1 MNPFPRFVLPLLMLA
16 CSAAL
21 AQPYPSKPV
30 RMININAPGGPI
42 DILGRLVS
50 DRLSARLG
58 QPFITDNRPSAV
70 GTVAMEA
77 VLKSPADGY
86 TFLFGT
92 TFTISTTQFMYTFP
106 FDIEKEFVPVALAV
120 RIPFVVVVPPNSPAR
135 NLQDLQ
141 QLAKSKGDGFM
152 TGSLGPSTLPRI
164 TLEMLRNAAR
174 LGGTFVPY
182 KASPQVLQDVANG
195 SLDVAV
201 ETLGPTIPFLK
212 GNRVRALAVTT
223 AKRTELAPD
232 IPALEEQGFKDSE
245 SIGSLGILAASK
257 TPQAAIDVI
266 ARETVAAL
274 SEPEV
279 RSRLISLGFIP
290 DPGGPDKMHAAI
302 MRERSQYLPIVK
314 ALNLRIDQ

>member
-1 MNPFPRFVLPLLMLA
+1 
-16 CSAAL
+16 
-21 AQPYPSKPV
+21 
-30 RMININAPGGPI
+30 MININAPGGPI

-50 DRLSARLG
+50 ERLAQRLG
-58 QPFITDNRPSAV
+58 QPFITENRPSAV

-77 VLKSPADGY
+77 VMKAPADGY
-86 TFLFGT
+86 TLLFGT
-92 TFTISTTQFMYTFP
+92 TFTTSTTKFMYDFP
-106 FDIEKEFVPVALAV
+106 YDLEKEFVPVALAV
-120 RIPFVVVVPPNSPAR
+120 RIPFVVVVPPTSPVR

-141 QLAKSKGDGFM
+141 QQAKTKGDAFM

-164 TLEMLRNAAR
+164 TLEMIRNAGR

-182 KASPQVLQDVANG
+182 KASTQVLQDVANG

-201 ETLGPTIPFLK
+201 ETLGPTTPFLK
-212 GNRVRALAVTT
+212 GGRVRAIAVTT

-245 SIGSLGILAASK
+245 SIGSLGILAAAK

-274 SEPEV
+274 GEPAIRE
-279 RSRLISLGFIP
+279 RLIALGFIP
-290 DPGGPDKMHAAI
+290 DPGGPEKMAAAI
-302 MRERSQYLPIVK
+302 QRERAQYLPIVK
-314 ALNLRIDQ
+314 ALNLRIEQ